1 VQVFAQPSLKT
12 LVRARQEGFCAFSTA
27 AALVSHQALELCSA
41 AVWAGGG
48 QAELFACRRWH
59 SECAAGRGRRR
70 VGCNAGRLHVYSRIG
85 EGVLAFR
92 KQAGLAVCVC
102 VRDADAVCVVVP
114 VRGAARQQL
123 SNCLPHRLLSLLLRL
138 PKPNL
143 CPSVLRNLHLLFCV
157 GGVLL
162 KIQTASHV
170 LTRPPLGTTQP
181 MCYTVMALIDAG

>member
-41 AVWAGGG
+41 AVWAGSG

-102 VRDADAVCVVVP
+102 VCAGCRCCVCGCACERSCAAAVV
-114 VRGAARQQL
+114 QL
-123 SNCLPHRLLSLLLRL
+123 SASQAPVAAAQAPKTQSLPICAKELAFAVLCWSCVTQDSDSIARLDKATSGHY
-138 PKPNL
+138 
-143 CPSVLRNLHLLFCV
+143 S
-157 GGVLL
+157 
-162 KIQTASHV
+162 AHV
-170 LTRPPLGTTQP
+170 LH
-181 MCYTVMALIDAG
+181 CYGPD